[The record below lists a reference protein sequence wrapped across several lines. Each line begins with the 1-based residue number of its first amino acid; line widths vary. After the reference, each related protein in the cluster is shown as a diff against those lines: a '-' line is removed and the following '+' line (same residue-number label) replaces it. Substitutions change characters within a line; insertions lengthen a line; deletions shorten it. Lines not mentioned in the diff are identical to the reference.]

1 MLNALPSF
9 AEKPILASIIEVE
22 DENGNKT
29 LDFNGH
35 DRIITEDKLNSEEKR
50 VEYIEQIVGV
60 IPANNNIQLLADNEN
75 ETKKYVWVDGL
86 IFNEYTYAPDIIKK
100 RGTVDVSVELNVKKF
115 SYNVEND
122 YLSIDEFTF
131 FGVTLL
137 GAHVKPGMKGSMLQQ
152 YSNNKNEAKTY
163 DFDMSSVVN
172 HMYSLLQR
180 IDATNEEGG
189 ESNLKLSELLKKY
202 NKTQEELTFS
212 VEGLSDEELE
222 NAFELEFGKQDD
234 TENQIVFELS
244 HDDIRMALYT
254 LLKNSVEEE
263 DYYSVWIMEVF
274 DKYFIYQDYDKNKYF
289 KQMYTKDNDVVE
301 FNGDAEGLVEVRQ
314 GSGTRVL
321 NHKAIQNY
329 NKVTSVTESLMKKGY
344 RVTTSDMM
352 IDIISADKQLADELE
367 IPEGTSVAR
376 IQRLQLADEE
386 PVTLMENYIEY
397 AKVPGIEAYENQFVA
412 LYQFL
417 EEKFGLQIDET
428 RDRISAKSAT
438 FMEAQVLKTEPK
450 DALLVVHRVT
460 YWQNRP
466 VSIDHVR
473 IIGSKYEV
481 EISGKGRSK

>member
-1 MLNALPSF
+1 M
-9 AEKPILASIIEVE
+9 V
-22 DENGNKT
+22 
-29 LDFNGH
+29 
-35 DRIITEDKLNSEEKR
+35 
-50 VEYIEQIVGV
+50 
-60 IPANNNIQLLADNEN
+60 
-75 ETKKYVWVDGL
+75 
-86 IFNEYTYAPDIIKK
+86 YAK
-100 RGTVDVSVELNVKKF
+100 
-115 SYNVEND
+115 
-122 YLSIDEFTF
+122 
-131 FGVTLL
+131 
-137 GAHVKPGMKGSMLQQ
+137 
-152 YSNNKNEAKTY
+152 
-163 DFDMSSVVN
+163 
-172 HMYSLLQR
+172 
-180 IDATNEEGG
+180 
-189 ESNLKLSELLKKY
+189 NLKAAAHLSRQV
-202 NKTQEELTFS
+202 QE
-212 VEGLSDEELE
+212 GKLE
-222 NAFELEFGKQDD
+222 K
-234 TENQIVFELS
+234 
-244 HDDIRMALYT
+244 
-254 LLKNSVEEE
+254 
-263 DYYSVWIMEVF
+263 
-274 DKYFIYQDYDKNKYF
+274 IYQVSRTTVRNAVKMLV
-289 KQMYTKDNDVVE
+289 Q
-301 FNGDAEGLVEVRQ
+301 EGLVEVRQ

>member
-1 MLNALPSF
+1 MD
-9 AEKPILASIIEVE
+9 EVE
-22 DENGNKT
+22 RKSVM
-29 LDFNGH
+29 LD
-35 DRIITEDKLNSEEKR
+35 ILYEDKDILVVVKPAGVESQTSRRLEPDMVSEIKNYLHRKVQETKKLSTGLSPKASTAP
-50 VEYIEQIVGV
+50 VDPYVGV
-60 IPANNNIQLLADNEN
+60 IHRLDKP
-75 ETKKYVWVDGL
+75 VRGVMV
-86 IFNEYTYAPDIIKK
+86 YAK
-100 RGTVDVSVELNVKKF
+100 
-115 SYNVEND
+115 
-122 YLSIDEFTF
+122 
-131 FGVTLL
+131 
-137 GAHVKPGMKGSMLQQ
+137 
-152 YSNNKNEAKTY
+152 
-163 DFDMSSVVN
+163 
-172 HMYSLLQR
+172 
-180 IDATNEEGG
+180 
-189 ESNLKLSELLKKY
+189 NLKAAAHLSRQV
-202 NKTQEELTFS
+202 QE
-212 VEGLSDEELE
+212 GKLE
-222 NAFELEFGKQDD
+222 K
-234 TENQIVFELS
+234 
-244 HDDIRMALYT
+244 
-254 LLKNSVEEE
+254 
-263 DYYSVWIMEVF
+263 
-274 DKYFIYQDYDKNKYF
+274 IYQVSRTTVRNAVKMLV
-289 KQMYTKDNDVVE
+289 Q
-301 FNGDAEGLVEVRQ
+301 EGLVEVRQ

>member
-1 MLNALPSF
+1 MVYCKKDQKADIDIPREGKKMKNA
-9 AEKPILASIIEVE
+9 
-22 DENGNKT
+22 
-29 LDFNGH
+29 
-35 DRIITEDKLNSEEKR
+35 
-50 VEYIEQIVGV
+50 
-60 IPANNNIQLLADNEN
+60 PA
-75 ETKKYVWVDGL
+75 YVKV
-86 IFNEYTYAPDIIKK
+86 
-100 RGTVDVSVELNVKKF
+100 
-115 SYNVEND
+115 
-122 YLSIDEFTF
+122 
-131 FGVTLL
+131 
-137 GAHVKPGMKGSMLQQ
+137 
-152 YSNNKNEAKTY
+152 YSRLKNEINKGTY
-163 DFDMSSVVN
+163 PV
-172 HMYSLLQR
+172 
-180 IDATNEEGG
+180 GG
-189 ESNLKLSELLKKY
+189 FLPKEC
-202 NKTQEELTFS
+202 
-212 VEGLSDEELE
+212 ELE
-222 NAFELEFGKQDD
+222 K
-234 TENQIVFELS
+234 
-244 HDDIRMALYT
+244 
-254 LLKNSVEEE
+254 
-263 DYYSVWIMEVF
+263 
-274 DKYFIYQDYDKNKYF
+274 IYQVSRTTVRNAVKMLV
-289 KQMYTKDNDVVE
+289 Q
-301 FNGDAEGLVEVRQ
+301 EGLVEVRQ

-481 EISGKGRSK
+481 EISGKGQSK

>member
-172 HMYSLLQR
+172 HM
-180 IDATNEEGG
+180 
-189 ESNLKLSELLKKY
+189 
-202 NKTQEELTFS
+202 
-212 VEGLSDEELE
+212 
-222 NAFELEFGKQDD
+222 
-234 TENQIVFELS
+234 
-244 HDDIRMALYT
+244 
-254 LLKNSVEEE
+254 
-263 DYYSVWIMEVF
+263 
-274 DKYFIYQDYDKNKYF
+274 
-289 KQMYTKDNDVVE
+289 
-301 FNGDAEGLVEVRQ
+301 
-314 GSGTRVL
+314 
-321 NHKAIQNY
+321 
-329 NKVTSVTESLMKKGY
+329 
-344 RVTTSDMM
+344 
-352 IDIISADKQLADELE
+352 
-367 IPEGTSVAR
+367 
-376 IQRLQLADEE
+376 
-386 PVTLMENYIEY
+386 
-397 AKVPGIEAYENQFVA
+397 
-412 LYQFL
+412 
-417 EEKFGLQIDET
+417 
-428 RDRISAKSAT
+428 
-438 FMEAQVLKTEPK
+438 
-450 DALLVVHRVT
+450 
-460 YWQNRP
+460 
-466 VSIDHVR
+466 
-473 IIGSKYEV
+473 
-481 EISGKGRSK
+481 